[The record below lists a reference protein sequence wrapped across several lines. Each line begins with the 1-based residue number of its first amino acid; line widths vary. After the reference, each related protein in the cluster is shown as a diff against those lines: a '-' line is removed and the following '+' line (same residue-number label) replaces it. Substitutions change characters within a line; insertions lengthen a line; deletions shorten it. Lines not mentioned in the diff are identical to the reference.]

1 MSYGLIPFLAVGRGI
16 FAISLLLSVIFTFS
30 WCVVYSYV
38 LRSWAPKEKIF
49 IIGTGEFAKKVKGE
63 ILENG

>member
-1 MSYGLIPFLAVGRGI
+1 MSNMVLSTLGQGI
-16 FAISLLLSVIFTFS
+16 VAISLLLTAIFTFS

-38 LRSWAPKEKIF
+38 LRSWAPKEKIS
-49 IIGTGEFAKKVKGE
+49 IIGAGEFAKKVKGE